1 MKRENF
7 SIVKLLYRIG
17 TIVFGVCFLVIL
29 ISPLETAAQKLKAT
43 PVNSRLGLT
52 RREMKP
58 LMPVIQMH
66 TDGLMKIFSKYED
79 QVENGSMLVSIG
91 PDIWSDLGKF
101 RKKMADSSPAV
112 LSLKQAAALRT
123 VYMDMEK
130 EIVTMIFDEE
140 TQYLGD
146 DLDLSNNQ
154 LDELYKIVLRD
165 IGRKQLLLNGK
176 LSAEAISTKMQA
188 ITTDTEARIMK
199 MLFPEQVNGWK
210 KMKQKALDLETKL
223 VA

>member
-7 SIVKLLYRIG
+7 SIVKVLDRIG
-17 TIVFGVCFLVIL
+17 TIVFGVCFVVIL
-29 ISPLETAAQKLKAT
+29 LSPVDAAAQKLKST

-52 RREMKP
+52 RREMRP
-58 LMPVIQMH
+58 LMPVIQQH

-79 QVENGSMLVSIG
+79 KLENGSILLSIG

-101 RKKMADSSPAV
+101 RKRMAGSSPAA

-140 TQYLGD
+140 TQFLGD

-154 LDELYKIVLRD
+154 MDELYKIVLRD

-176 LSAEAISTKMQA
+176 LSDEAISAKMKA
-188 ITTDTEARIMK
+188 ITADTETRIMK
-199 MLFPEQVNGWK
+199 MLFPEQVDGWK